1 VAVVAVSACGAPAM
15 AKGGGYLNAKGV
27 IASGAGSMSLPPR
40 ALVGAPQDHSVYVA
54 QPTDDGTA
62 LARVDTSGNDPIH
75 TEILSGSYSIPTVAI
90 DRSTAGISA
99 DGSTL
104 VLSQRLAGISQAV
117 TRFEIRNGNSL
128 RLKKTIA
135 LRGAY
140 TFDAISPSG
149 DRMYLIEY
157 TSPRDPTQYLVR
169 AYDVSSNHLLRKPVI
184 DPDEAGEPMSG
195 KPVTRATSP
204 SGRWAYTLYR
214 GSEEGPFVH
223 ALDTTGGKAVCVDL
237 ADLVP
242 EADVRGA
249 SLSLSPDASQLTV
262 AARNDE
268 PLAVIDTRS
277 LEASAPTAPDGSD
290 GGGGSPW
297 VLIAIAAALGLCAG
311 AAVIAHRRRGR
322 PGLAAPDA

>member
-1 VAVVAVSACGAPAM
+1 M
-15 AKGGGYLNAKGV
+15 AKEGGYLNAKGV
-27 IASGAGSMSLPPR
+27 IASGAGSVSLPPR
-40 ALVGAPQDHSVYVA
+40 ALVGAPQTHSVYVA

-75 TEILSGSYSIPTVAI
+75 TQILSGTYSIPTVAI

-104 VLSQRLAGISQAV
+104 VLSQQLTGISQAV

-128 RLKKTIA
+128 RLNKTIA

-149 DRMYLIEY
+149 DRMYLVEY
-157 TSPRDPTQYLVR
+157 TSPRDPAQYLVR

-184 DPDEAGEPMSG
+184 DPDEAGEPMTG

-242 EADVRGA
+242 DADVRGA
-249 SLSLSPDASQLTV
+249 SLSLNSGAGQLTV
-262 AARNDE
+262 AGRNDE
-268 PLAVIDTRS
+268 PLAVIDTRT
-277 LEASAPTAPDGSD
+277 LEARAPTAPDS
-290 GGGGSPW
+290 GGGGVPW
-297 VLIAIAAALGLCAG
+297 VLIAIAAALGLSAGG
-311 AAVIAHRRRGR
+311 AAIAHRRRGR
-322 PGLAAPDA
+322 PGFAAPDA